1 MSSGPHSRG
10 RHILRGALLALVLGL
25 VAGAWACSPIYVIK
39 AGIAEAKI
47 LRARRPIPDVLI
59 DPATDSDTRGKLSFV
74 LEAREFAA
82 EELGIATG
90 DAYTMYTKLDRDT
103 LALVVSAAHK
113 DRLVPKTW
121 WFPIVGHMPYKGFF
135 DQDDAHAAVIDL
147 EEDGL
152 DAYLRPTAAFSTLGW
167 FNDPILS
174 TVLRADDVEVVTTVL
189 HELSHNHLFVSGQ
202 VRFNESFATFVGRV
216 GAARFFCTRQ
226 GGGPNTV
233 KCNRAQARWRDYQR
247 FSVFV
252 DRLVTE
258 LEQIYGAQDVS
269 REEKLARREIVFNAA
284 LERFDTEL
292 APTLESATFGGF
304 RQTPLNNATLLSRI
318 RYYHRLPD
326 FQALLDEHGGD
337 LTAVLRELAAEAQG
351 VENPFD
357 LLPRGGLRP
366 SGFAPAPHL
375 R

>member
-1 MSSGPHSRG
+1 MSAKPRSRG
-10 RHILRGALLALVLGL
+10 RHVVRGVLLVVALGL
-25 VAGAWACSPIYVIK
+25 AVGAWACSPIYVIK

-47 LRARRPIPDVLI
+47 LRARRPIPDVLT

-74 LEAREFAA
+74 LEAREFATT
-82 EELGIATG
+82 ELGIATG

-135 DQDDAHAAVIDL
+135 GEDDAHAAVADL
-147 EEDGL
+147 EEEGL

-174 TVLRADDVEVVTTVL
+174 TVLRADDVDVVTTVL
-189 HELSHNHLFVSGQ
+189 HELSHNHLFVSGH
-202 VRFNESFATFVGRV
+202 VRFNESFATFVGRA

-226 GGGPNTV
+226 GGGPDTV
-233 KCNRAQARWRDYQR
+233 KCNRAEARWRDYQR

-258 LEQIYGAQDVS
+258 LEDIYGDPETP
-269 REEKLARREIVFNAA
+269 REEKLARREVVFTAA
-284 LERFDTEL
+284 LQRFDAEL
-292 APTLESATFGGF
+292 APTLESATFRGF

-326 FQALLDEHGGD
+326 FQALLDSRGGD
-337 LTAVLRELAAEAQG
+337 LTTVLRDLAAEAEG
-351 VENPFD
+351 AEDPFD
-357 LLPRGGLRP
+357 LLPRGNFGP
-366 SGFAPAPHL
+366 G
-375 R
+375 